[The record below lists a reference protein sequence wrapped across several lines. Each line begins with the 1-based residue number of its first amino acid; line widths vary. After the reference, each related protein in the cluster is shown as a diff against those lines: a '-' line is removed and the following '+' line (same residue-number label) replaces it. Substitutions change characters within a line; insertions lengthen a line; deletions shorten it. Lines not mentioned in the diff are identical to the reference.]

1 LPTNDTHQQLLLHR
15 LERVLMAFFLLAALF
30 LLVVYMTAPSLYTET
45 LLLQPSPTDRYPLA
59 VTLFLLA
66 ILAFIAVLIVGVLQH
81 WHWLFWLQDDHVT
94 QEMIE
99 YLHNFKET
107 MTFERRIILGMRG
120 AYEHESTTKRAG
132 KRDSFRATQ

>member
-1 LPTNDTHQQLLLHR
+1 
-15 LERVLMAFFLLAALF
+15 MAFFLMAALF
-30 LLVVYMTAPSLYTET
+30 LLVVYVTAPSLYTET

-81 WHWLFWLQDDHVT
+81 WRWLFWLQDDHVT

-107 MTFERRIILGMRG
+107 MTFERRIILGM
-120 AYEHESTTKRAG
+120 
-132 KRDSFRATQ
+132 